1 MNIQING
8 QPHEIADGATVADA
22 VTLLAAQP
30 PYAAAVN
37 RSFVPRSQHAAHALH
52 EGDEVEIIRPVTG
65 G

>member
-37 RSFVPRSQHAAHALH
+37 RSFVPRNQHAAHVLH
-52 EGDEVEIIRPVTG
+52 DGDEVEIIRPVTG

>member
-8 QPHEIADGATVADA
+8 QPHQIADGATVADA

-37 RSFVPRSQHAAHALH
+37 REFVPRSQHAAHLLH
-52 EGDEVEIIRPVTG
+52 EGDQVEIIRPVTG

>member
-1 MNIQING
+1 MKIQING
-8 QPHEIADGATVADA
+8 QPRDIADGATLVDA
-22 VTLLAAQP
+22 VVLLAAQP

-37 RSFVPRSQHAAHALH
+37 RAFVPRSQHATHLLH

>member
-8 QPHEIADGATVADA
+8 ERREIAEGATVADA
-22 VTLLAAQP
+22 VALLAAQP

-37 RSFVPRSQHAAHALH
+37 RSFVPRSQHAAHVLQ

>member
-8 QPHEIADGATVADA
+8 EPREMADGATVADA
-22 VTLLAAQP
+22 IALLAAQP

-37 RSFVPRSQHAAHALH
+37 RQFVPRSQHGAHALH
-52 EGDEVEIIRPVTG
+52 DGDQIEIIRPVTG

>member
-8 QPHEIADGATVADA
+8 QPHQIAEGATVADA

-37 RSFVPRSQHAAHALH
+37 REFVPRSQHAAHLLH
-52 EGDEVEIIRPVTG
+52 EGDQVEIIRPVTG